1 MRRLTHGWAGIS
13 SGSPHHVLAPASAG
27 DLQQMLA
34 TGQHGSLLACGLG
47 RSYGDCALNGNGT
60 LIDCRFLNN
69 FLSFDPDSGVLECEA
84 GVSLLEINRLLT
96 AAGWMLPV
104 TPGTQFV
111 TIGGAIAND
120 VHGKNHPQEGSF
132 GTHIIA
138 LKIAR
143 SNGEVLEC
151 SLENHAALFAAT
163 IGGLG
168 LTGLILSAKLQ
179 LRPLKSLSM
188 DVNRIPFDNLA
199 ELFAL
204 VSRHIDSWEYH
215 TAWMDPAAG
224 CRKGHY
230 ILANHAAEPGALNWS
245 ERRSIPL
252 GFLAGLSSDLPGRLL
267 MKAANLWY
275 RKGVRSGHRQ
285 DSIEST
291 LYPLDRIPDWNLLFG
306 KPGFFQYQ
314 CVFPAAVAQ
323 TAFDELLKVIDG
335 SGQAVTL
342 AVGKWFG
349 TRSTPGLLSFPL
361 PGFSV
366 ALDFVNNG
374 SETRRLLDSLDSIVG
389 DCNGRLYPAK
399 DSRMPSALFADA
411 YPELEK
417 FGQQLDPL
425 FSSDFW
431 RRMEQRI

>member
-1 MRRLTHGWAGIS
+1 MRRLTHGWAGVNQ
-13 SGSPHHVLAPASAG
+13 GVPCHVLAPATAV
-27 DLQQMLA
+27 DLKQILA
-34 TGQHGSLLACGLG
+34 TGEHDSLLACGLG
-47 RSYGDCALNGNGT
+47 RSYGDCALNGSGT

-84 GVSLLEINRLLT
+84 GVSLLEINRLVT

-120 VHGKNHPQEGSF
+120 VHGKNHPREGSF
-132 GTHIIA
+132 GAHIIA
-138 LKIAR
+138 LKIVR
-143 SNGEVLEC
+143 SNGEVLAC
-151 SLENHAALFAAT
+151 SLESNEALFAAT

-168 LTGLILSAKLQ
+168 LTGLILGAKLQ
-179 LRPLKSLSM
+179 LRPLRSLSM
-188 DVNRIPFDNLA
+188 DVNRIPFENLA

-204 VSRHIDSWEYH
+204 VPRHIDSWEYH
-215 TAWMDPAAG
+215 AAWMDPVAG

-230 ILANHAAEPGALNWS
+230 ILANHADEPGALEWP
-245 ERRSIPL
+245 ERRGIPL
-252 GFLAGLSSDLPGRLL
+252 AFLAGIPSDLPGRLL

-291 LYPLDRIPDWNLLFG
+291 LYPLDRVPDWNLLFG

-314 CVFPAAVAQ
+314 CVFPESVAQ
-323 TAFDELLKVIDG
+323 GALDELLKVIDS
-335 SGQAVTL
+335 SGQVVTL

-361 PGFSV
+361 PGFSI
-366 ALDFVNNG
+366 ALDFVNKG
-374 SETRRLLDSLDSIVG
+374 SATRQLLDSLDSIVAA
-389 DCNGRLYPAK
+389 CNGRLYPAK
-399 DSRMPSALFADA
+399 DGRMPSALFAGTH
-411 YPELEK
+411 PGMEE

-425 FSSDFW
+425 FVSDFW
-431 RRMEQRI
+431 RRMEQGT

>member
-1 MRRLTHGWAGIS
+1 MTHGWAGTNH
-13 SGSPHHVLAPASAG
+13 GSPHHVLAPASVG
-27 DLQQMLA
+27 DFKQIFA
-34 TGQHGSLLACGLG
+34 TGKHGSLLACGLG
-47 RSYGDCALNGNGT
+47 RSYGDCALNENGT

-69 FLSFDPDSGVLECEA
+69 FLSFDPESGVLECEA

-96 AAGWMLPV
+96 SAGWMLPV

-120 VHGKNHPQEGSF
+120 VHGKNHPREGSF
-132 GTHIIA
+132 GTHVTA

-143 SNGEVLEC
+143 SNGEVLKC
-151 SLENHAALFAAT
+151 SLENNEALFAAT

-188 DVNRIPFDNLA
+188 DVNRIPFENLA

-230 ILANHAAEPGALNWS
+230 ILANHSVEPGNLNWS
-245 ERRSIPL
+245 ERRSLPL
-252 GFLAGLSSDLPGRLL
+252 GLLAGLPSDLPGRLF
-267 MKAANLWY
+267 MKAANLWF

-285 DSIEST
+285 DSMVST

-314 CVFPAAVAQ
+314 CVFPEAVAQ
-323 TAFDELLKVIDG
+323 SALDELLKVIGD
-335 SGQAVTL
+335 SGQVVTL

-374 SETRRLLDSLDSIVG
+374 SVTRRLLDSLDSIVG
-389 DCNGRLYPAK
+389 ACNGRLYPAK
-399 DSRMPSALFADA
+399 DGRMPSSLFADT
-411 YPELEK
+411 YPALEK

-425 FSSDFW
+425 FVSDFW
-431 RRMEQRI
+431 RRMEQRV